1 MKTTSFYLVIL
12 LTFQYVSIMAQSA
25 NPFTNA
31 VQFRIA
37 RPTSQLHKIKTFYC
51 EVLGFPLIGHFE
63 GHDGYD
69 GLMVGIPNEKYHLE
83 FTQHAKQSDLPKPT
97 RENLLVFYFEDDT
110 SYLAA
115 NQRLQVSGYQ
125 RRWLPKILTGRTR
138 VLPTKT
144 KMAGASCYS
153 TAFLKRYNL

>member
-125 RRWLPKILTGRTR
+125 PVAPENPYWADKSFTYEDQDGWRI
-138 VLPTKT
+138 VLFKGLF
-144 KMAGASCYS
+144 KS
-153 TAFLKRYNL
+153 L